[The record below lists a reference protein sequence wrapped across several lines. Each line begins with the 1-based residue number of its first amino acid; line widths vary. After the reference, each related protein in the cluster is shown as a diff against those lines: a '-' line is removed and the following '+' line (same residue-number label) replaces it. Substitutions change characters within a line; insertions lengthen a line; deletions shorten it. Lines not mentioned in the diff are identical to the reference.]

1 LQTGCFDLY
10 GADLLLAADG
20 AVALL
25 EINNAPELYTP
36 AHALNQEVHAEV
48 LASLRQLLLLPS
60 SP

>member
-1 LQTGCFDLY
+1 LY